1 MRAGGACV
9 VIPAIQKV
17 GGYIMSY
24 RNGKIKDATIVCLNT
39 LAEATAGEASET
51 SMQL

>member
-1 MRAGGACV
+1 M
-9 VIPAIQKV
+9 VIPAIQKD
-17 GGYIMSY
+17 GGFIMSY

-39 LAEATAGEASET
+39 FAEVAADEANET